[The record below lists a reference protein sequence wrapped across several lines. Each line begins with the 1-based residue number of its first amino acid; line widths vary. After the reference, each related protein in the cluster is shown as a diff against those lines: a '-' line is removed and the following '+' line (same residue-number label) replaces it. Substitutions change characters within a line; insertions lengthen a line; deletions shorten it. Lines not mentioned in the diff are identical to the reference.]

1 MLVIIKKVRARDAAG
16 RHGRACGR
24 ADTMSLENGSSSV
37 AVEHGATPA
46 AARTREASASARSTT
61 AGRPAAAAPPY
72 GAETSE
78 TAATFTPLIDIHE
91 GPDGLVLVADIPGA
105 SESDVQIEVEDNV
118 LSLRA
123 HVTPSAPE
131 GSRLLHQEFHTGDF
145 QRSFILSD
153 EVDREAISAEFK
165 DGVLTLRL
173 PRAARA
179 KTRRIEIQKQG

>member
-1 MLVIIKKVRARDAAG
+1 MN
-16 RHGRACGR
+16 
-24 ADTMSLENGSSSV
+24 LENGTSSI

-46 AARTREASASARSTT
+46 ASRTRETPTAARNTT
-61 AGRPAAAAPPY
+61 AGRTAEAPE
-72 GAETSE
+72 AT
-78 TAATFTPLIDIHE
+78 ATFTPLIDIHE

-105 SESDVQIEVEDNV
+105 GESDVQIEVEDNV

-123 HVTPSAPE
+123 RVAPPAPE
-131 GSRLLHQEFHTGDF
+131 GSRLLHQEFYSGDF

-179 KTRRIEIQKQG
+179 KTRRIEIQKQN

>member
-1 MLVIIKKVRARDAAG
+1 
-16 RHGRACGR
+16 
-24 ADTMSLENGSSSV
+24 MSLENGSSSI

-46 AARTREASASARSTT
+46 AARTHEASASPRSTV
-61 AGRPAAAAPPY
+61 AGRPAAAPPY

-78 TAATFTPLIDIHE
+78 TAPTFTPLIDIHE

-123 HVTPSAPE
+123 HVAPSAPE

-153 EVDREAISAEFK
+153 EVDREAIS
-165 DGVLTLRL
+165 
-173 PRAARA
+173 
-179 KTRRIEIQKQG
+179 